1 MIKNFELHTED
12 LNVEERMLAK
22 RLISAFSKRSKENP
36 VTATEIVTGVN
47 KNMKLT
53 QKFSDRRLRKIIN
66 HYRVHGILPIIS
78 TSKGYYVSYDE
89 NEIEGM
95 VISLT
100 QRANSILE
108 GCFGMQRIL
117 KEEKLKKDI
126 GIK

>member
-1 MIKNFELHTED
+1 MINGHEYHTEE
-12 LNVEERMLAK
+12 LNDEERMLAK
-22 RLISAFSKRSKENP
+22 RLISAFSKRSKDNP
-36 VTATEIVTGVN
+36 VTANEIVSGVN

-66 HYRVHGILPIIS
+66 HYRVNAILPIIS
-78 TSKGYYVSYDE
+78 TSKGYHVSYDE

-100 QRANSILE
+100 QRAKSILE

-117 KEEKLKKDI
+117 NEINNK
-126 GIK
+126 

>member
-1 MIKNFELHTED
+1 MINGHEYHTEE
-12 LNVEERMLAK
+12 LNDEERMLAK

-36 VTATEIVTGVN
+36 VTATEIVSGVN
-47 KNMKLT
+47 KNIKLT

-78 TSKGYYVSYDE
+78 TSKGYYVSYEE

-95 VISLT
+95 VISLN

-108 GCFGMQRIL
+108 ACFGMQRIL
-117 KEEKLKKDI
+117 NQISNK
-126 GIK
+126 

>member
-1 MIKNFELHTED
+1 MINGFECFTEE
-12 LNVEERMLAK
+12 LNEEERMLAK
-22 RLISAFSKRSKENP
+22 RLISAFSKRSKNNP
-36 VTATEIVTGVN
+36 VTANEIVTGVN

-66 HYRVHGILPIIS
+66 HYRVNAILPIIS

-95 VISLT
+95 IISLT

-117 KEEKLKKDI
+117 NEINNK
-126 GIK
+126 

>member
-1 MIKNFELHTED
+1 MINGHESFTEELNE
-12 LNVEERMLAK
+12 EERMLAN
-22 RLISAFSKRSKENP
+22 RLISAFSKRGKNNP

-66 HYRVHGILPIIS
+66 HYRVNAILPIIS

-95 VISLT
+95 IISLT

-117 KEEKLKKDI
+117 NEINNK
-126 GIK
+126 

>member
-1 MIKNFELHTED
+1 MINGHESFTEELNE
-12 LNVEERMLAK
+12 EERMLAN
-22 RLISAFSKRSKENP
+22 RLISAFSKRSKNNP
-36 VTATEIVTGVN
+36 VTANEIVTGVN

-66 HYRVHGILPIIS
+66 HYRVNAILPIIS

-95 VISLT
+95 IISLT

-117 KEEKLKKDI
+117 NEEKLKK
-126 GIK
+126 

>member
-1 MIKNFELHTED
+1 MIAGFESLTEE
-12 LNVEERMLAK
+12 LNEEERMLAK
-22 RLISAFSKRSKENP
+22 RLISAFSKRSKINP
-36 VTATEIVTGVN
+36 VTASEIVSGVN

-66 HYRVHGILPIIS
+66 HYRVNAILPIIS

-100 QRANSILE
+100 QRSNSILE

>member
-1 MIKNFELHTED
+1 MIKNFEYHTEE
-12 LNVEERMLAK
+12 LNDEERMLAK

-36 VTATEIVTGVN
+36 VTATEIVSGVN
-47 KNMKLT
+47 KNIKLT

-78 TSKGYYVSYDE
+78 TSKGYYVSYEE

-95 VISLT
+95 VISLN

-108 GCFGMQRIL
+108 ACFGMQRIL
-117 KEEKLKKDI
+117 NQISNK
-126 GIK
+126 

>member
-1 MIKNFELHTED
+1 MIKNFESHTEE
-12 LNVEERMLAK
+12 LNDEERMLAK
-22 RLISAFSKRSKENP
+22 RLISAFSKRSKNNP
-36 VTATEIVTGVN
+36 VTATEIVSGVN
-47 KNMKLT
+47 KNIKLT

-95 VISLT
+95 VISLN

-108 GCFGMQRIL
+108 ACFGMQRIL
-117 KEEKLKKDI
+117 NQISNK
-126 GIK
+126 

>member
-12 LNVEERMLAK
+12 LNDEERMLAK
-22 RLISAFSKRSKENP
+22 KLISAFSKRSKENP
-36 VTATEIVTGVN
+36 VTATEIVFGVN
-47 KNMKLT
+47 KNIKLT

-95 VISLT
+95 VISLS

-108 GCFGMQRIL
+108 ACYGMQRIL
-117 KEEKLKKDI
+117 KETSKK
-126 GIK
+126 

>member
-1 MIKNFELHTED
+1 MINGHESLTEELNE
-12 LNVEERMLAK
+12 EERMLAN
-22 RLISAFSKRSKENP
+22 RLISAFSKRSKNNP
-36 VTATEIVTGVN
+36 VTATEIVSGVN

-66 HYRVHGILPIIS
+66 HYRVNAILPIIS

-95 VISLT
+95 IISLT

-117 KEEKLKKDI
+117 NEINNK
-126 GIK
+126 

>member
-1 MIKNFELHTED
+1 MVKGFEDYTEN
-12 LNVEERMLAK
+12 LNEEELMLAN
-22 RLISAFSKRSKENP
+22 RLISAFSKRTKDNP
-36 VTATEIVTGVN
+36 VTAPEIVSGVN
-47 KNMKLT
+47 ANIPLT

-95 VISLT
+95 IISLT

-117 KEEKLKKDI
+117 NQISNK
-126 GIK
+126 

>member
-1 MIKNFELHTED
+1 MINGHEIFTEELNE
-12 LNVEERMLAK
+12 EERMLAK
-22 RLISAFSKRSKENP
+22 RLISAFSKRSKINP
-36 VTATEIVTGVN
+36 VTASEIVSGVN

-66 HYRVHGILPIIS
+66 HYRVNAILPIIS

-100 QRANSILE
+100 QRAKSILE

>member
-1 MIKNFELHTED
+1 MINGHEYHTEE
-12 LNVEERMLAK
+12 LNDEERMLAK
-22 RLISAFSKRSKENP
+22 RLVSAFKKRTKDNP
-36 VTATEIVTGVN
+36 VTAPEIVSGVN

-66 HYRVHGILPIIS
+66 HYRVNAILPIIS
-78 TSKGYYVSYDE
+78 TSKGYYVSYEE

-95 VISLT
+95 IISLT

-117 KEEKLKKDI
+117 KEEKLKK
-126 GIK
+126 

>member
-1 MIKNFELHTED
+1 MINGHIEFTED

-22 RLISAFSKRSKENP
+22 RLISAFSKRSKDNP
-36 VTATEIVTGVN
+36 VTATEIVSGVN
-47 KNMKLT
+47 KNIKLT

-78 TSKGYYVSYDE
+78 TSKGYYVSYEE

-95 VISLT
+95 IISLS

-108 GCFGMQRIL
+108 GCYGMQRIL

>member
-1 MIKNFELHTED
+1 MINGHIEYTQELND
-12 LNVEERMLAK
+12 EELMLAK
-22 RLISAFSKRSKENP
+22 RLVSAFKKRTKDNP
-36 VTATEIVTGVN
+36 VTAPEIVSGVN
-47 KNMKLT
+47 ANIPLT
-53 QKFSDRRLRKIIN
+53 QKFSERRLRKIIN
-66 HYRVHGILPIIS
+66 YYRVQGILPIIS

-95 VISLT
+95 IISLT

-117 KEEKLKKDI
+117 KEEKFKKYI

>member
-1 MIKNFELHTED
+1 MINGHESFTEELNE
-12 LNVEERMLAK
+12 EERMLAN
-22 RLISAFSKRSKENP
+22 RLISAFSKRSKNNP
-36 VTATEIVTGVN
+36 VTATEIVSGVN

-66 HYRVHGILPIIS
+66 HYRVNAILPIIS

-95 VISLT
+95 IISLT

-117 KEEKLKKDI
+117 NEINNK
-126 GIK
+126 

>member
-1 MIKNFELHTED
+1 MINGYTEFTEELNE
-12 LNVEERMLAK
+12 EERMLAK
-22 RLISAFSKRSKENP
+22 RLISAFLKRSKINP
-36 VTATEIVTGVN
+36 VTASEIVSGVN

-66 HYRVHGILPIIS
+66 HYRVNAILPIIS

-100 QRANSILE
+100 QRSNSILE